1 VIALEGAVALA
12 DEAIAAGMRAG
23 ARAAGAREDRGSG
36 PGMQV
41 EAMIIAQRS
50 ALTRFAD
57 FRIHQNVA
65 DDEVWL
71 SLRVITEGRTG
82 VAVTNAVEPERFDDL
97 ADTAVTF
104 ALASPADK
112 DLVSLPSPDPEP
124 TSQDDAGLWVEAT
137 AAATPARRAAF
148 IREVFETSRDAGI
161 SPAGSMST
169 EEALLVVVNSLGVRR
184 AARVTEAESSVVC
197 TLPGGETGWAETF
210 GRDIDALDPAAL
222 TRRAAEK
229 ALAAKDAEAVDPGA
243 WTVVLEPAA
252 TAELIGLLSYCGF
265 GALAEQEGSSF
276 LSGRLGERITGKAVT
291 VVDDATEPRT
301 MALPFDFEGVQKRP
315 VALLERGVAVGVV
328 HDTYTA
334 VRAQTRSTGH
344 ALPAPNSYGPFATS
358 LVMSPGDSSLDELI
372 EGTERGLL
380 VTRFFYTNLLDPRQ
394 TTFTGMTRDGLYRI
408 EGGKIV
414 GAAKNMRVTD
424 SVLGALER
432 ITSMSAER
440 EAHRATVGT
449 VLAPAVRIDG
459 LNFSSGT
466 EF

>member
-1 VIALEGAVALA
+1 MIALEGAVALA
-12 DEAIAAGMRAG
+12 DEAMAAGMRAG
-23 ARAAGAREDRGSG
+23 VRAARDREDGTSSR
-36 PGMQV
+36 GMQV
-41 EAMIIAQRS
+41 EALIIAERS

-82 VAVTNAVEPERFDDL
+82 VAVTNSLEPGRFEDL
-97 ADTAVTF
+97 ADTAVSF

-112 DLVSLPSPDPEP
+112 DLISLAGPDPASPDG
-124 TSQDDAGLWVEAT
+124 SGLWVEAT
-137 AAATPARRAAF
+137 ADATPARRAAF
-148 IREVFETSRDAGI
+148 TREVFDASRDAQL

-169 EEALLVVVNSLGVRR
+169 AEALLVVVNSLGVRR
-184 AARVTEAESSVVC
+184 AVRVTEVEASVVC

-222 TRRAAEK
+222 ARRAAEK

-265 GALAEQEGSSF
+265 GALAEQEGRSF
-276 LSGRLGERITGKAVT
+276 LSGRLGERITGEAVT
-291 VVDDATEPRT
+291 IVDDPTDSRT
-301 MALPFDFEGVQKRP
+301 MALPFDYEGVPKRP
-315 VALLERGVAVGVV
+315 ITLLERGVAVGVV

-334 VRAQTRSTGH
+334 LRAQTRSTGH
-344 ALPAPNSYGPFATS
+344 ALPAPNSYGPLATS
-358 LVMSPGDSSLDELI
+358 LVMSPGDSSLDKLI

-380 VTRFFYTNLLDPRQ
+380 VTRFFYTNILDPRQ

-408 EGGKIV
+408 EGGKVV

-432 ITSMSAER
+432 ISGMSAGLET
-440 EAHRATVGT
+440 HRATVGT